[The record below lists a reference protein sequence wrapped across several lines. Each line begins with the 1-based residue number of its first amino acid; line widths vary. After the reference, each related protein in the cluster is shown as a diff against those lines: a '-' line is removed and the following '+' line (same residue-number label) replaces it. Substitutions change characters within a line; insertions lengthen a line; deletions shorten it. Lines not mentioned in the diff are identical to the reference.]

1 MSLLVKAQREGQTI
15 ARVTPESAMWRYVG
29 FAAYRLEKDEVLYV
43 YEGSREACI
52 VVLTGAVSIDTGDQ
66 KWTSL
71 GSRDS
76 VFEDSAPYAVYLPPN
91 VRTTVRAERDAEV
104 GVATAPAEG
113 RYPVRLIEP
122 SQMTRSVRGKSLN
135 TRYVCDIL
143 PQTEPAESLLVVE
156 VRTPGGHASS
166 YPPHKHDTDNVPL
179 ESSLEETYY
188 HRLNPP
194 QGFAF
199 QRVYTDLRDIDESMA
214 VEDHDVVMVPRGYH
228 PVVVPYGYD
237 SYYLNVMAGRER
249 VWHFKNDP
257 AHEWIIEKPPT

>member
-43 YEGSREACI
+43 YESARESCI

-113 RYPVRLIEP
+113 
-122 SQMTRSVRGKSLN
+122 
-135 TRYVCDIL
+135 
-143 PQTEPAESLLVVE
+143 
-156 VRTPGGHASS
+156 
-166 YPPHKHDTDNVPL
+166 
-179 ESSLEETYY
+179 
-188 HRLNPP
+188 
-194 QGFAF
+194 
-199 QRVYTDLRDIDESMA
+199 
-214 VEDHDVVMVPRGYH
+214 
-228 PVVVPYGYD
+228 
-237 SYYLNVMAGRER
+237 
-249 VWHFKNDP
+249 
-257 AHEWIIEKPPT
+257 